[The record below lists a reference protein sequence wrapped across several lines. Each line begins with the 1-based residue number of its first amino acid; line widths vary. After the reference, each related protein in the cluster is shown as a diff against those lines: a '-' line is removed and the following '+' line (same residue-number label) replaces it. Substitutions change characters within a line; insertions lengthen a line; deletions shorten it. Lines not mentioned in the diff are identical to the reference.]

1 MVRFAIALV
10 LSVAVAVF
18 DGMMTRESSRLGAVA
33 AGALFL
39 GYGIYCTQNFIRCRE
54 VHCAITAPGFLTAAL
69 LEGLRLTAHPISQ
82 GLPWLVFVGT
92 YVLGMSVQ
100 APYNARTGTD
110 YFPK

>member
-1 MVRFAIALV
+1 MVRFTIAFV
-10 LSVAVAVF
+10 LSVAVVIF
-18 DGMMTRESSRLGAVA
+18 DGMMTREGPRLGAVA

-69 LEGLRLTAHPISQ
+69 LEGLRLAAHPISQ
-82 GLPWLVFVGT
+82 GLPWLIFVGT

-100 APYNARTGTD
+100 AAYQARTGTA
-110 YFPK
+110 YLPK